1 MADAMTGQSIVFQL
15 GAFLVFATF
24 GGMMSGARS
33 QNLGTRRDS
42 VRVRD
47 TLVETMFPIEHKPLQ
62 VGIEASYGWGWYY
75 NANFNATP
83 AGLAGCDFYS
93 NGTGNLFGLKFI
105 AEVPLWG
112 DNSPWLFEPSLFA
125 QFRQPDFSWTQYY
138 SSYDPTTGMIGPFS
152 IRHEILTTVDEVGIG
167 SGFEYELFPNFR
179 LRGIADFGFL
189 FTQKYVT
196 SLGTPTGLLF
206 SDDTIRDTTI
216 GSGNLSKKLAF
227 VPSLALGMSY
237 EAPLSD
243 KLRARPGVEVSIPFG
258 GNAIGSPSWLGSMSF
273 WRAIEVNASLALL
286 FDLTPRREM
295 VPVFVKREISV
306 PIPRSRPPTPA
317 QLTASIR
324 AVAVSSAGVQSNVVR
339 MTVEE
344 VRTRNADPVLNYIFF
359 DPGSAKFPARYVT
372 YSSPEE
378 AHRNFQ
384 GSTDRNSIALMDLYR
399 ETLNILGD
407 RLRKY
412 PDARIMIIGSTDNMD
427 DRMGGNSTGLL
438 A

>member
-1 MADAMTGQSIVFQL
+1 MTGRSKVFPL
-15 GAFLVFATF
+15 AAFLILSPRGVNT
-24 GGMMSGARS
+24 ARARC
-33 QNLGTRRDS
+33 QDLGTRVYS
-42 VRVRD
+42 VMRD

-62 VGIEASYGWGWYY
+62 VGIEGSYGWGWYY
-75 NANFNATP
+75 NANFNAP
-83 AGLAGCDFYS
+83 AARAGCDFYS

-243 KLRARPGVEVSIPFG
+243 KLRAR
-258 GNAIGSPSWLGSMSF
+258 
-273 WRAIEVNASLALL
+273 
-286 FDLTPRREM
+286 
-295 VPVFVKREISV
+295 
-306 PIPRSRPPTPA
+306 
-317 QLTASIR
+317 
-324 AVAVSSAGVQSNVVR
+324 
-339 MTVEE
+339 
-344 VRTRNADPVLNYIFF
+344 
-359 DPGSAKFPARYVT
+359 
-372 YSSPEE
+372 
-378 AHRNFQ
+378 
-384 GSTDRNSIALMDLYR
+384 
-399 ETLNILGD
+399 
-407 RLRKY
+407 
-412 PDARIMIIGSTDNMD
+412 
-427 DRMGGNSTGLL
+427 
-438 A
+438 